1 MKYAF
6 HPRATVFTISL
17 LQLLLLLLLL
27 FSNDTPNCGYL
38 LRWWDFSSTHTR
50 YVLLSFFFSLKC
62 RLSSRGKV
70 APTPTLLIIMAL
82 LWYYHVTGGIQAERI
97 QLFWINRNNPVDI
110 ERHNSRRCVVAV
122 WQEGSALCKLHCQR
136 LISSTILLLQYQ
148 SVHQTVIQR
157 RTSQSDY
164 KLQRW

>member
-17 LQLLLLLLLL
+17 LQLLLLLLL

-38 LRWWDFSSTHTR
+38 LPWWDFSSTHTL
-50 YVLLSFFFSLKC
+50 YVLLSLFFSLKC

-70 APTPTLLIIMAL
+70 VPTPTLLIIMAL

-110 ERHNSRRCVVAV
+110 ERHNSRRCSSVTRRSSFV
-122 WQEGSALCKLHCQR
+122 QITLPKTNFIIHS
-136 LISSTILLLQYQ
+136 SSTIQ

-164 KLQRW
+164 KLPRW